1 MPLLHLL
8 AGPNGAGKSSYARD
22 VLTPTT
28 HLLLINAGEI
38 SASRWPDAQ
47 AEHAYEAAGIAEAQR
62 RDRTAAGDSF
72 ISETVFSH
80 PSKVDLVSDAVNA
93 GYLVHLH
100 VIMVPVELTVQRVV
114 ERVRRGG
121 HSVPE
126 KKIRDRYERL
136 WEHVG
141 VAIQIADVAEVF
153 DNSSARA
160 PFRLC
165 ATYRN
170 GALIGTPNWPA
181 WSPDALRG

>member
-1 MPLLHLL
+1 M
-8 AGPNGAGKSSYARD
+8 
-22 VLTPTT
+22 
-28 HLLLINAGEI
+28 
-38 SASRWPDAQ
+38 
-47 AEHAYEAAGIAEAQR
+47 
-62 RDRTAAGDSF
+62 
-72 ISETVFSH
+72 FSH

-100 VIMVPVELTVQRVV
+100 VIMVPVELAVQRVV

-153 DNSSARA
+153 DNSSASA

-170 GALIGTPNWPA
+170 GALIGTPSWPA